1 MLTYAFKELR
11 TNSYD
16 NIAGED
22 FENIHDLFA
31 EILAKGIAYQLKQG
45 LHREYI
51 EKTENLSTL
60 RGKICINGTL
70 RNYAAQR
77 RKLDCTYDVLSEDN
91 VFNQIL
97 KSSMELLLKHPSVA
111 KERKVAL
118 RKLMVFFDNV
128 SEIHLGDVAW
138 DRLRFDRNSKT
149 YQMLIYLC
157 YFIAEN
163 NILTTEAGEYRM
175 KSFTDEHMNM
185 LFQRFVLEYYKQ
197 KFPKLKAY
205 AGQVKWDCIEE
216 LSTTTILPLMQT
228 DIMLYMNDR
237 TLIIDTKYY
246 SKTMQTHFDKK
257 TIHSHNYHQ
266 IFTYVNSLDWQHTGK
281 VDGMLLYAKT
291 DEDIVANGQ
300 QVQHD
305 GNTIY
310 FRTIDLN
317 QDFSKIEEQLKMEN
331 ILAPCLEQS

>member
-1 MLTYAFKELR
+1 MLTYAFKELKA
-11 TNSYD
+11 NNYE
-16 NIAGED
+16 NIAGEV

-51 EKTENLSTL
+51 EQTESLSTL
-60 RGKICINGTL
+60 RGKLDISGTL

-77 RKLDCTYDVLSEDN
+77 RNLECTYDVLSEDN

-97 KSSMELLLKHPSVA
+97 KSTMSLLFKHPFVA
-111 KERKVAL
+111 KERKAAL
-118 RKLMVFFDNV
+118 HKTAVFFDNV
-128 SEIHLGDVAW
+128 SEIDLKQVAW
-138 DRLRFDRNSKT
+138 NRLRFDRNSKT

-163 NILTTEAGEYRM
+163 ELLTTKAGDYHM
-175 KSFTDEHMNM
+175 KNFTDDHMNM

-197 KFPKLKAY
+197 NFPKLKAC
-205 AGQVKWDCIEE
+205 AGQIKWDCIEE

-228 DIMLYMNDR
+228 DIMLYIGDR

-246 SKTMQTHFDKK
+246 TKTMQTHFDKR
-257 TIHSHNYHQ
+257 TIHSNNYHQ
-266 IFTYVNSLDWQHTGK
+266 IFTYVNSLDWRHTGK

-291 DEDIVANGQ
+291 DEDVVPNGQ

-317 QDFSKIEEQLKMEN
+317 QDFSKIEEQLNLKN
-331 ILAPCLEQS
+331 LLALC